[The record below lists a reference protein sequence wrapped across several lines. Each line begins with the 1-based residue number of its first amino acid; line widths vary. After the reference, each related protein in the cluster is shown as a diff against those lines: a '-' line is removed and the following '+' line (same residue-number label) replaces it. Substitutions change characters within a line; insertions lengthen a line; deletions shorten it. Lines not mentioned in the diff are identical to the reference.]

1 MGSSSTMS
9 QPVTAQNLSCFSFT
23 ATLRSDSQL
32 AKGVWAVCYVRRVSI
47 VLYVRERETV
57 SVLHNMYTSNITVAC
72 MYN

>member
-47 VLYVRERETV
+47 VLYYYVCVCERERDCECTAYDIV
-57 SVLHNMYTSNITVAC
+57 YQ
-72 MYN
+72 